1 MIRRAHRTR
10 IGRCAM
16 ARGGLT
22 RAHLTSHE
30 HLWLALA
37 VVHAPPHRGHF
48 ASRVHPIRRSLMAQN
63 SPNGRPPTPRKLL
76 VFRHALGYDSSEWPN
91 AAIRPRTSYR
101 PNRTE
106 HAIARRKRY
115 PFAGKRV
122 TAFIG
127 PILPL
132 QSRTATRQQRSCS
145 ASACFDTEVRWVFA
159 RQRSGSSRGGPKGF
173 AGTPPIPRGTI
184 ARSTRIPGRSAP
196 CRAPRQRPS

>member
-76 VFRHALGYDSSEWPN
+76 VFRHALGYDSSERPN
-91 AAIRPRTSYR
+91 AAIS
-101 PNRTE
+101 
-106 HAIARRKRY
+106 
-115 PFAGKRV
+115 G
-122 TAFIG
+122 TAEIRAKIG
-127 PILPL
+127 HRHWPK
-132 QSRTATRQQRSCS
+132 
-145 ASACFDTEVRWVFA
+145 
-159 RQRSGSSRGGPKGF
+159 SRGFGHATFNAEKRRLSSPFDHNGQRGFWPGQKEKGIANHETNKAIIPLCPK
-173 AGTPPIPRGTI
+173 I
-184 ARSTRIPGRSAP
+184 TRISAIP
-196 CRAPRQRPS
+196 IYDRVRQAD